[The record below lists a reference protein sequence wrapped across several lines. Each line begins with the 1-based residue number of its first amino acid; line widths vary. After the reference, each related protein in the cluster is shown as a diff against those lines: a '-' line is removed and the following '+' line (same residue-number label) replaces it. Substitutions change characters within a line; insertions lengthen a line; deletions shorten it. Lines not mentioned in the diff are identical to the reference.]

1 MGTAEVAVAS
11 AHASLEHPRGDPAAD
26 THWPSMPNDD
36 PITAQKAICEA
47 VSRLLQVDALDARQL
62 DVLLGLDRHARRI
75 GKRLLRR
82 YVEGNAQ
89 LQVFHRRD
97 WSAALRLSQS
107 FHEAYRHSWRQIRDA
122 AGDHWIPHTHRVLFQ
137 LFHHRQVELLLR
149 FIRYKKR
156 IPAHWQEIHE
166 IYRFALKQGITRLD
180 VDADQARDKPAKST
194 TLEERYIRI
203 LLLDLLN
210 NGQFS
215 PREGLWA
222 DALLN
227 RWCRSLRLQSRDER
241 GAMQVAQKGFVVDLD
256 GTEGLRRA
264 VPSTADNALF
274 LDTSPLME
282 LIAEELEAQSEG
294 DSRLGE
300 LEFATRAGKI
310 AMLKKVAVIVDPT
323 PVRIRRRGE
332 RTQIA
337 VAVEGVAGFTDIVQV
352 LREEAGTVPVMT
364 QVEGITISPFSA
376 ERYSSS
382 FPADVGI
389 DPGAAPGADG
399 QVVVPQVWQVK
410 DRSDSGR
417 RMRGQIEDLNQLI
430 PGALIATREGAHA
443 PWTVSVVRRFRR
455 LMVDFVEIGV
465 EDLGRRPRFVKLV
478 ADGMIGPLVEEL
490 GDASHRCFAAL
501 YLPPSAE
508 HPKMP
513 IKTLLLPA
521 RHFKAGGTVTLLS
534 ANANYTLRLNQPIHQ
549 QFEFVCVPFA
559 VLHKQPVA
567 PE

>member
-1 MGTAEVAVAS
+1 
-11 AHASLEHPRGDPAAD
+11 
-26 THWPSMPNDD
+26 MPNDD
-36 PITAQKAICEA
+36 PIAAQKAICEA
-47 VSRLLQVDALDARQL
+47 VSRVLQVDALDARQL

-107 FHEAYRHSWRQIRDA
+107 FHEAYRHSWRQIRTRPA
-122 AGDHWIPHTHRVLFQ
+122 TTGSR
-137 LFHHRQVELLLR
+137 
-149 FIRYKKR
+149 IRTAFCSSCFT
-156 IPAHWQEIHE
+156 I
-166 IYRFALKQGITRLD
+166 
-180 VDADQARDKPAKST
+180 AKSSSCSGSFDT
-194 TLEERYIRI
+194 RSGFRPTGRR
-203 LLLDLLN
+203 
-210 NGQFS
+210 S
-215 PREGLWA
+215 TRST
-222 DALLN
+222 
-227 RWCRSLRLQSRDER
+227 SLRSNKASPDSTSTPSSSGQACEGNDAR
-241 GAMQVAQKGFVVDLD
+241 GAVHPHPVARPVEQRAVLAARGTVGRCSSQPLVPKLASSVVRRKRRNAGREKGFVVDLD

-294 DSRLGE
+294 DFRLGE

-337 VAVEGVAGFTDIVQV
+337 VAVEGVAGFADIVQV

-389 DPGAAPGADG
+389 DPGAAPDADG

-443 PWTVSVVRRFRR
+443 PWTVSVVRRFQAPDGRFRR
-455 LMVDFVEIGV
+455 D
-465 EDLGRRPRFVKLV
+465 RR
-478 ADGMIGPLVEEL
+478 GGPGPAAAIREACRRRDNRASCRRAWRRQPPMLRRTLPAAERRASENAHQ
-490 GDASHRCFAAL
+490 DA
-501 YLPPSAE
+501 PPSGALFQSRG
-508 HPKMP
+508 HSDP
-513 IKTLLLPA
+513 
-521 RHFKAGGTVTLLS
+521 FS